1 MYVAFIATLQ
11 YPDRTGMSKGAMLGC
26 SGRHS
31 TCFVDVRAVPS
42 TSVAPVLAIFSTI
55 VRSPAQWAIE
65 NVRYSA
71 PEDKLCGTSVT
82 GRRRKDSSPLRC

>member
-11 YPDRTGMSKGAMLGC
+11 YPDSTGASKAVMLGRPR
-26 SGRHS
+26 RHS
-31 TCFVDVRAVPS
+31 TCFVDVRAVLR

-55 VRSPAQWAIE
+55 VRLSARWAMK

-71 PEDKLCGTSVT
+71 PEYKLCGTSVT
-82 GRRRKDSSPLRC
+82 GERRKDSSPLCR